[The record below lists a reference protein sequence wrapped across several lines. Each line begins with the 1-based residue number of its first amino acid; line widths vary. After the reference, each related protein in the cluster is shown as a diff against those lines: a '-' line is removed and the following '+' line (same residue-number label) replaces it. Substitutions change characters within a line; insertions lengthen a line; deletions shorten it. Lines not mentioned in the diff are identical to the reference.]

1 MKKKIAMT
9 TKSKPQSLSTR
20 RSPPRTRS
28 KPLPETN
35 PSPRTRSK
43 PQPEPN
49 PSPRTHP
56 KALPKLNFSPFP
68 PTPASLGAITPIGTR
83 KYVTLSEW
91 WLTRKGKDKEKKALC
106 ITGFESDVRLFSSG
120 RILKRHNSVTLES
133 VDGITISISGFINR
147 ARSIENGVS
156 EEVCN
161 HFLLGFPFNWEDY
174 NEEIVVDEDR
184 GFVVS
189 FDDVPVNRIQDLS
202 FVDGCLKDKIL
213 VDVVSSLRD
222 MVCPKSDEKKKSAV
236 VVDDESLVSSAVVV
250 GVKTRAMRRRD
261 EFESCIEKRSVLH
274 KVYKEE
280 EEISLVVS
288 FTLFFNSHFV

>member
-1 MKKKIAMT
+1 MA
-9 TKSKPQSLSTR
+9 TKSKPQSLSAR
-20 RSPPRTRS
+20 CSSPPRTRS

-43 PQPEPN
+43 PLPETN

-56 KALPKLNFSPFP
+56 EALPKPNFP
-68 PTPASLGAITPIGTR
+68 PTPRTPASLGAITPIVKT
-83 KYVTLSEW
+83 KSVTLSDW

-120 RILKRHNSVTLES
+120 TILKRHNSVTLES

-147 ARSIENGVS
+147 ARSMENGVS

-161 HFLLGFPFNWEDY
+161 RFLLGFPFNWEDY
-174 NEEIVVDEDR
+174 NEENVVDEDR

-189 FDDVPVNRIQDLS
+189 FNDVPVNRIQDLS
-202 FVDGCLKDKIL
+202 FVDGYLKDRIL
-213 VDVVSSLRD
+213 VDVVASLRD
-222 MVCPKSDEKKKSAV
+222 MVCPKSDEKKKSV
-236 VVDDESLVSSAVVV
+236 VEDESLVSSAVVV

-261 EFESCIEKRSVLH
+261 EFESSSSGKRPVCTRSTKRKKKLA
-274 KVYKEE
+274 
-280 EEISLVVS
+280 
-288 FTLFFNSHFV
+288 